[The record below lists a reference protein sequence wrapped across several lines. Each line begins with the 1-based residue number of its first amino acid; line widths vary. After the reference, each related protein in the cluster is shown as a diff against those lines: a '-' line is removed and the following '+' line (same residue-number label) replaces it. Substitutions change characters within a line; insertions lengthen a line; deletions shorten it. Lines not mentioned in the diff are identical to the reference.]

1 MHTESGAVGDASTV
15 SDASVVGGGSAVG
28 AGSAAGDE
36 LAVGD
41 ELRLAGGALAREA
54 ARFAALGWMRAT
66 SGNLSV
72 VLRREPLR
80 LAITATGLDKGE
92 LSETDVVVVDGDGR
106 GREGDRQPSA
116 EAPLHARIA
125 RLTGANAVVHIH
137 SLAPVI
143 AAGRW
148 PDGVEF
154 ANLEIL
160 KALGR
165 GAEGD
170 RVRLPVIANSQDMTV
185 LGERFEGVWHPGMLP
200 AVVVA
205 AHGLYA
211 WGRDLPA
218 VRRHVEAV
226 QWLVEWALQSQR

>member
-1 MHTESGAVGDASTV
+1 MDTESGAVGDE
-15 SDASVVGGGSAVG
+15 SAVG
-28 AGSAAGDE
+28 VAS
-36 LAVGD
+36 AVGD
-41 ELRLAGGALAREA
+41 ELRLAGAALAREA

-66 SGNLSV
+66 SGNLSI
-72 VLRREPLR
+72 VLRRDPLR

-92 LSETDVVVVDGDGR
+92 LTEADVVVVDGDGD
-106 GREGDRQPSA
+106 GHGQEGSLEPSV

-125 RLTGANAVVHIH
+125 RLTGANAVVHVH

-154 ANLEIL
+154 ANLEML

-170 RVRLPVIANSQDMTV
+170 RVRLPVIANSQDMAV

-205 AHGLYA
+205 AHGLYT
-211 WGRDLPA
+211 WGRDLA
-218 VRRHVEAV
+218 AARRHVEAV
-226 QWLVEWALQSQR
+226 QWLVEWALQSHR